1 MSSEEQY
8 NSVQDG
14 DGVLTRF
21 QKFARTRKGL
31 VLLAEMVLSLVVF
44 ICFCASVQGG
54 YSAAPIIELIFSI
67 IFFVI
72 FMNQFDQSLPFIH
85 WPWTDFIRCG
95 IAVIV
100 FIIISII
107 AVISGE
113 GARITGG
120 NPENDP
126 DSRKSLGSGRHPTVR
141 PLGGSFLHLLNR
153 TRWCP
158 RSVYI
163 NVPNRGFRFNRS
175 CGLRLRCLSYLP
187 QSEAE
192 AARTSG
198 HGSPRLF
205 SLISGFETLR

>member
-120 NPENDP
+120 VFGLIAAAVFAYDAYLIFPSLKQKQHVPAATAPP
-126 DSRKSLGSGRHPTVR
+126 D
-141 PLGGSFLHLLNR
+141 
-153 TRWCP
+153 
-158 RSVYI
+158 Y
-163 NVPNRGFRFNRS
+163 
-175 CGLRLRCLSYLP
+175 
-187 QSEAE
+187 
-192 AARTSG
+192 
-198 HGSPRLF
+198 SP
-205 SLISGFETLR
+205 